1 MQGKRLRAEGCRLR
15 LEAEGWRLETGG
27 LRLES
32 GDHALTIR
40 IDEREITRRA
50 FPCCF
55 SYNAQRV
62 IRKRE
67 NDDLYESQPKQDL
80 G

>member
-27 LRLES
+27 LWLEG

-40 IDEREITRRA
+40 IDEREM
-50 FPCCF
+50 
-55 SYNAQRV
+55 
-62 IRKRE
+62 
-67 NDDLYESQPKQDL
+67 LYEFSWR
-80 G
+80 